1 MDVGYARKLT
11 DDLSVGATARFIR
24 SDMSGLDKD
33 DVANAV
39 AFDLGLY
46 YRRNFENWEQ
56 SQWAV
61 GLQAS
66 NFGTKIDYGY
76 GKYDQASMVAA
87 GGMIDHVF
95 TDKHRLQGT
104 LDVAC
109 QVLPNTNWGGS
120 VGVEYTLLQIV
131 AIRGGYHYGE
141 QDNKLQRYGT
151 LGCGVGCHHIKAD
164 FAYLIPE
171 KDSLLKNTWQV
182 ALSIDLG
189 LFKR

>member
-1 MDVGYARKLT
+1 
-11 DDLSVGATARFIR
+11 
-24 SDMSGLDKD
+24 
-33 DVANAV
+33 
-39 AFDLGLY
+39 
-46 YRRNFENWEQ
+46 
-56 SQWAV
+56 
-61 GLQAS
+61 
-66 NFGTKIDYGY
+66 
-76 GKYDQASMVAA
+76 
-87 GGMIDHVF
+87 
-95 TDKHRLQGT
+95 
-104 LDVAC
+104 
-109 QVLPNTNWGGS
+109 
-120 VGVEYTLLQIV
+120 VEYTLLRIV

>member
-1 MDVGYARKLT
+1 
-11 DDLSVGATARFIR
+11 
-24 SDMSGLDKD
+24 MSGLDKD

-76 GKYDQASMVAA
+76 GKYDQASKVAA
-87 GGMIDHVF
+87 GGMNDPVF